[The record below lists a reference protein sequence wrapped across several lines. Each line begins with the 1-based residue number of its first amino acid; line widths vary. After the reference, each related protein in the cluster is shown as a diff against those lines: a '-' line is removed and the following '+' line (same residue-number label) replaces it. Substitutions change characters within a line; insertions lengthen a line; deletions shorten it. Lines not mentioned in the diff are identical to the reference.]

1 MGKLTIEFDILGM
14 TKPQRG
20 NADLGCYLGDVVA
33 VALYY
38 LGEVRKENAGSDS
51 QASAPP
57 SLVVDRNG
65 HRWNDAP
72 DGGEDMALEAL
83 KVALSV
89 EFSQVRTKRF
99 EVPLPQPPHHRPP
112 TTLILCPTQGPRFR
126 TVSCIH
132 ETWGIAAQEYS
143 RWSTR
148 LPCI

>member
-57 SLVVDRNG
+57 PWSSTATDT
-65 HRWNDAP
+65 
-72 DGGEDMALEAL
+72 DGTTFPMVARTWRL
-83 KVALSV
+83 K
-89 EFSQVRTKRF
+89 
-99 EVPLPQPPHHRPP
+99 P
-112 TTLILCPTQGPRFR
+112 
-126 TVSCIH
+126 
-132 ETWGIAAQEYS
+132 S
-143 RWSTR
+143 RSR
-148 LPCI
+148 